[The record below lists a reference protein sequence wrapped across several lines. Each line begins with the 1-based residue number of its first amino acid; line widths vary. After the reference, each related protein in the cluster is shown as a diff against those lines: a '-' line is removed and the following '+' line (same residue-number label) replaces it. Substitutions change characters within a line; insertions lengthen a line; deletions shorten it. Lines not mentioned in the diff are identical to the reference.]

1 MSITPLNIS
10 ATGDS
15 GATYALPKSAAQP
28 DPVVSTVAAS
38 ATPEQQQQKS
48 YTQSDADEAVS
59 KLNDFAAANA
69 PALNFSQDKETG
81 ETVIKVVDTDT
92 DKVIRQIP
100 TVEAIAVSK
109 SIEKMRGLL
118 VHEKA

>member
-1 MSITPLNIS
+1 MSITPLNIN
-10 ATGDS
+10 ATGDT
-15 GATYALPKSAAQP
+15 GATYALPKSAAKP
-28 DPVVSTVAAS
+28 DPVASTVAVS

-48 YTQSDADEAVS
+48 FTQGDVDNAVS

-69 PALNFSQDKETG
+69 PALNFSQDKDTG
-81 ETVIKVVDTDT
+81 QTVVKVIDTDT

-109 SIEKMRGLL
+109 SIEKMRSLL
-118 VHEKA
+118 FHEKA